1 MKKIKVYHLLTIML
15 LVGLNLNAQLTTSQT
30 LTPTQLVQ
38 NVLLGSGVSASNIT
52 YTGIVATRGTFNG
65 SASNIGLSSGVLL
78 SCGNNTNAIGPNN
91 LSNADQNNALSG
103 DPDLDLIMS
112 PVASYDATMLE
123 FDFIPMSDTIK
134 FRYVFGSEEYMEF
147 VSPTPGGINDGF
159 GFFISGPGIA
169 GPFSGGAKN
178 IAIIPGT
185 TLPVT
190 MFNLNL
196 NNNSAYYFDNGDGQG
211 GGTAPDGATVQ
222 YDGFTV
228 PLTAKT
234 WVQCGQTYHI
244 KMAIADGGDG
254 IIDSGVFLEGGS
266 FSSTPPL
273 NVYTTNSN
281 SNIPD
286 SILVEDCN
294 TYCAYFIRNGNIAI
308 ADSFALQVSGN
319 AILGTDYV
327 QNGNPTFTWPTKL
340 YFPANQDTIKICNIY
355 ALQDG
360 IIEGS
365 DTLRFTMSSF
375 ITSTT
380 SCLSSNAIKFNL
392 YINDYTPI
400 LIGQNNLS
408 ICSGSSATLNA
419 AATLGYP
426 AYTYTLSSP
435 SVNTA
440 TLNTGPINSVTNF
453 TITVN
458 DVCNK
463 PVIKQITVTPVATPT
478 VVSDNAVICVGDVV
492 NLTALGAS
500 TYTWSTG
507 LVNSVLTI
515 TPTVTTSYTVIGAV
529 GTCTNSAVGTVT
541 VNGQSISITGNNNI
555 CIGQS
560 STLSAIGGSSYTW
573 NTGATGSVLTV
584 TPSTNTTYT
593 TTSTLGSCTNTAVF
607 TVSVA
612 PIPTITVVGTA
623 VCPGQSAI
631 ITASGAT
638 TYTWS
643 TGANTNVISVNPLVN
658 TSYTVTG
665 TTVASCSN
673 SSVYTVNVITSKP
686 QLQEL
691 DPVKFCLDSTKKIA
705 ITVSSGNPPYTLSW
719 LIPSNGIIPYDT
731 INTTYYFTQTQTP
744 SNGNYIVIVT
754 DQCLFKDTIKVNIE
768 TLNCNISI
776 PNVVTPNGDNI
787 NDIFKINGL
796 ENFPNSVLN
805 VFNRWGK
812 KIYASEDYKNDWKP
826 EQNDGTYFYVLE
838 VSDGRKLNGFFQVF
852 KN

>member
-1 MKKIKVYHLLTIML
+1 MKKNKECFLLTLIL
-15 LVGLNLNAQLTTSQT
+15 LVGLNLNAQITTST
-30 LTPTQLVQ
+30 LTPTQYVQ
-38 NVLLGSGVSASNIT
+38 NVLLGGGVTASNIT
-52 YTGIVATRGTFNG
+52 YTGLPRMIASFTAPAITSLGLGKGVYLTSGSNGLISTEQGPDGPSSLLQDNDQAQPGDVSLNGLTTAAT
-65 SASNIGLSSGVLL
+65 
-78 SCGNNTNAIGPNN
+78 
-91 LSNADQNNALSG
+91 Q
-103 DPDLDLIMS
+103 
-112 PVASYDATMLE
+112 DAAVLE
-123 FDFIPMSDTIK
+123 FDFIPQSDTVR
-134 FRYVFGSEEYMEF
+134 FRYIFGSEEYNDF
-147 VSPTPGGINDGF
+147 VNSTFNDVFAFILSGVTTPF
-159 GFFISGPGIA
+159 PA
-169 GPFSGGAKN
+169 TN
-178 IAIIPGT
+178 IALIPGT
-185 TLPVT
+185 TIPIT
-190 MFNLNL
+190 I
-196 NNNSAYYFDNGDGQG
+196 NNVNNGFSLGASAGPCSNCVYYRDNDGG
-211 GGTAPDGATVQ
+211 SIDCV
-222 YDGFTV
+222 YDGLTTV
-228 PLTAKT
+228 LTAKHK
-234 WVQCGQTYHI
+234 VICGEKYHI
-244 KMAIADGGDG
+244 KIAVADAGDG
-254 IIDSGVFLEGGS
+254 NLDSGVFLEAGS

-294 TYCAYFIRNGNIAI
+294 TYCAYFIRNGNIAV

-319 AILGTDYV
+319 AILGSDYV

-340 YFPANQDTIKICNIY
+340 FFPANQDTIKICNIY

-392 YINDYTPI
+392 YIHDYTPI
-400 LIGQNNLS
+400 SIGQNNLS

-419 AATLGYP
+419 SATLGYP

-463 PVIKQITVTPVATPT
+463 SVTKQITVTPVATPT
-478 VVSDNAVICVGDVV
+478 VVCNNAVICVGDVV

-507 LVNSVLTI
+507 LTNSVLTI

-529 GTCTNSAVGTVT
+529 GTCTNSAVATVT

-643 TGANTNVISVNPLVN
+643 TGANSSVISVNPLVN

-665 TTVASCSN
+665 TTVASCTN
-673 SSVYTVNVITSKP
+673 TSVYTVNVITSKP

-691 DPVKFCLDSTKKIA
+691 DPVKFCLDSTKKIT
-705 ITVSSGNPPYTLSW
+705 ITVSNGNPPYTLSW

-731 INTTYYFTQTQTP
+731 INTTYYFTQTQTV
-744 SNGNYIVIVT
+744 SNGNYTVIVT
-754 DQCLFKDTIKVNIE
+754 DQCLFKDTIMVNIE

-838 VSDGRKLNGFFQVF
+838 VSDGRKLNGFFQIF

>member
-1 MKKIKVYHLLTIML
+1 MKKITLSDLILIILIVFVTTLK
-15 LVGLNLNAQLTTSQT
+15 AQITTST
-30 LTPTQLVQ
+30 LTPVQYVQ
-38 NVLLGSGVSASNIT
+38 NVLLGGGVTASNIT
-52 YTGIVATRGTFNG
+52 YTGLPEQIASYTATPTTSLGIGKGVYLTCGSNGT
-65 SASNIGLSSGVLL
+65 IPTQL
-78 SCGNNTNAIGPNN
+78 GPNGPSS
-91 LSNADQNNALSG
+91 LFQSVDQQQPG
-103 DPDLDLIMS
+103 DADLDVIS
-112 PVASYDATMLE
+112 GASTFDASILE
-123 FDFIPMSDTIK
+123 FDFVPQSDTVK
-134 FRYVFGSEEYMEF
+134 FRYVFGSEEYNDYVNAGVNDAF
-147 VSPTPGGINDGF
+147 AFILSGVTTVLAPINIALIPGGTTPISINTVNNGNSP
-159 GFFISGPGIA
+159 GASIGPCTNCSYYRDNI
-169 GPFSGGAKN
+169 GGSIN
-178 IAIIPGT
+178 C
-185 TLPVT
+185 V
-190 MFNLNL
+190 
-196 NNNSAYYFDNGDGQG
+196 
-211 GGTAPDGATVQ
+211 
-222 YDGFTV
+222 YDGLTTV
-228 PLTAKT
+228 LTAKRK
-234 WVQCGQTYHI
+234 VICGEKYHI
-244 KMAIADGGDG
+244 KIAIADAADH
-254 IIDSGVFLEGGS
+254 IFDSGVFLEAGS

-294 TYCAYFIRNGNIAI
+294 TYCAYFIRNGNVAV

-327 QNGNPTFTWPTKL
+327 QNGNPTFTWPIKL
-340 YFPANQDTIKICNIY
+340 YFAANQDTIKFCNIY

-392 YINDYTPI
+392 YIHDYTPI
-400 LIGQNNLS
+400 LIGQNNMS
-408 ICSGSSATLNA
+408 ICSGSSVTLNA

-440 TLNTGPINSVTNF
+440 TLTTGPINSVTNF

-458 DVCNK
+458 DICNK
-463 PVIKQITVTPVATPT
+463 PVTKQITITPVATPT
-478 VVSDNAVICVGDVV
+478 VVSDNAVICVGDVA

-500 TYTWSTG
+500 TYTWNTG
-507 LVNSVLTI
+507 TANSVLTI
-515 TPTVTTSYTVIGAV
+515 TPTVTTSYTVIGAI
-529 GTCTNSAVGTVT
+529 GTCTSSAIGTVT

-560 STLSAIGGSSYTW
+560 STLSANGGSVYSW
-573 NTGATGSVLTV
+573 NTGATSSVITV

-612 PIPTITVVGTA
+612 PIPTITVVGTV
-623 VCPGQSAI
+623 VCPGQNAI

-643 TGANTNVISVNPLVN
+643 TGANTNVISVNPIVN

-673 SSVYTVNVITSKP
+673 TSVYTVSVITSKP

-705 ITVSSGNPPYTLSW
+705 ISVSSGNPPYTLSW
-719 LIPSNGIIPYDT
+719 IIPGNGMIPYDT
-731 INTTYYFTQTQTP
+731 VNTTYYFTQSQTA
-744 SNGNYIVIVT
+744 SNGNYIIIVT
-754 DQCLFKDTIKVNIE
+754 DQCLFKDTIIVNIE
-768 TLNCNISI
+768 TLNCNLSV

-805 VFNRWGK
+805 VFTRWGNK
-812 KIYASEDYKNDWKP
+812 VYSSDNYKNDWKP

-838 VSDGRKLNGFFQVF
+838 VSDGRKLNGFFQIF

>member
-1 MKKIKVYHLLTIML
+1 MKKIKVYHLLTLTL
-15 LVGLNLNAQLTTSQT
+15 LVGFNLNAQITTST
-30 LTPTQLVQ
+30 LTPTQYVQ
-38 NVLLGSGVSASNIT
+38 NVLLGGGVTASNIT
-52 YTGIVATRGTFNG
+52 YTGLPRMIASFTAPAITNLGLGKGVYLTSGSNGLISTEQGPDGPSSLFQNTDQFQPGDVSLDGLTTTATQD
-65 SASNIGLSSGVLL
+65 ASV
-78 SCGNNTNAIGPNN
+78 
-91 LSNADQNNALSG
+91 
-103 DPDLDLIMS
+103 
-112 PVASYDATMLE
+112 LE
-123 FDFIPMSDTIK
+123 FDFIPQSDTVR
-134 FRYVFGSEEYMEF
+134 FRYIFGSEEYNEF
-147 VSPTPGGINDGF
+147 VNSTFNDVFAFILSGVTTPF
-159 GFFISGPGIA
+159 PA
-169 GPFSGGAKN
+169 TN
-178 IAIIPGT
+178 IALIPGT
-185 TLPVT
+185 TIPIT
-190 MFNLNL
+190 I
-196 NNNSAYYFDNGDGQG
+196 NNVNNGNSFGASTGPCSNCVYYRDNDGG
-211 GGTAPDGATVQ
+211 SIDCV
-222 YDGFTV
+222 YDGLTTV
-228 PLTAKT
+228 LIAKHK
-234 WVQCGQTYHI
+234 VICGEKYHI
-244 KMAIADGGDG
+244 KIAVADAGDG
-254 IIDSGVFLEGGS
+254 NYDSGVFLEAGS

-294 TYCAYFIRNGNIAI
+294 TYCAYFIRNGNVTV

-340 YFPANQDTIKICNIY
+340 YFAPNQDTIKVCNIY

-400 LIGQNNLS
+400 SIGQNNMS
-408 ICSGSSATLNA
+408 ICSGLSAILNA

-426 AYTYTLSSP
+426 AYTYSLSSP

-463 PVIKQITVTPVATPT
+463 PVTKQITVTPVATPT
-478 VVSDNAVICVGDVV
+478 VVSDNAVICVGDVA

-500 TYTWSTG
+500 TYTWNTG
-507 LVNSVLTI
+507 ITNSVLTI

-529 GTCTNSAVGTVT
+529 GTCTNSAIGTVT
-541 VNGQSISITGNNNI
+541 VNGQSISITGNNNM

-560 STLSAIGGSSYTW
+560 STLSANGGSAYTW
-573 NTGATGSVLTV
+573 NTGATGSVITV

-673 SSVYTVNVITSKP
+673 TSVYTVNVISSKP
-686 QLQEL
+686 QLQQL
-691 DPVKFCLDSTKKIA
+691 DPIKFCLDSTKKIA
-705 ITVSSGNPPYTLSW
+705 ISVSNGNPPYTLSW
-719 LIPSNGIIPYDT
+719 LIPSNGMIPYDT
-731 INTTYYFTQTQTP
+731 VNTTYYFTQTQTP
-744 SNGNYIVIVT
+744 SNANYIVIVT
-754 DQCLFKDTIKVNIE
+754 DQCLFKDTIMVNIE
-768 TLNCNISI
+768 TLNCNLSV

-796 ENFPNSVLN
+796 ENFPNSALN

-838 VSDGRKLNGFFQVF
+838 VSDGRKLNGFFQLF

>member
-1 MKKIKVYHLLTIML
+1 M
-15 LVGLNLNAQLTTSQT
+15 
-30 LTPTQLVQ
+30 
-38 NVLLGSGVSASNIT
+38 
-52 YTGIVATRGTFNG
+52 
-65 SASNIGLSSGVLL
+65 
-78 SCGNNTNAIGPNN
+78 
-91 LSNADQNNALSG
+91 
-103 DPDLDLIMS
+103 
-112 PVASYDATMLE
+112 
-123 FDFIPMSDTIK
+123 
-134 FRYVFGSEEYMEF
+134 
-147 VSPTPGGINDGF
+147 
-159 GFFISGPGIA
+159 
-169 GPFSGGAKN
+169 
-178 IAIIPGT
+178 
-185 TLPVT
+185 
-190 MFNLNL
+190 
-196 NNNSAYYFDNGDGQG
+196 
-211 GGTAPDGATVQ
+211 
-222 YDGFTV
+222 
-228 PLTAKT
+228 LTAKHK
-234 WVQCGQTYHI
+234 VICGEKYHI
-244 KMAIADGGDG
+244 KIAVADVGDG
-254 IIDSGVFLEGGS
+254 DYDSGVFLEAGS
-266 FSSTPPL
+266 FSSAPPL

-294 TYCAYFIRNGNIAI
+294 TYCAYFIRNGNAAV

-327 QNGNPTFTWPTKL
+327 QNGNPTFTWPNKL
-340 YFPANQDTIKICNIY
+340 YFAPNQDTIKFCNLH
-355 ALQDG
+355 ALQNAPDG
-360 IIEGS
+360 T
-365 DTLRFTMSSF
+365 DTIKFIMSSF

-392 YINDYTPI
+392 YIHDYTPI
-400 LIGQNNLS
+400 SIGQNNLS

-419 AATLGYP
+419 SATLGYP
-426 AYTYTLSSP
+426 AYTYTLSAP

-458 DVCNK
+458 DICNK
-463 PVIKQITVTPVATPT
+463 PVTKQITVTPVANPT
-478 VVSDNAVICVGDVV
+478 VVSDNALICVGDVV

-507 LVNSVLTI
+507 VTNSVLTI

-607 TVSVA
+607 TISVA
-612 PIPTITVVGTA
+612 PIPTIMVVGTA
-623 VCPGQSAI
+623 LCPGQSAI

-665 TTVASCSN
+665 TTLASCTN
-673 SSVYTVNVITSKP
+673 TSVYTVNVITSKP
-686 QLQEL
+686 KLQEL
-691 DPVKFCLDSTKKIA
+691 DPVKFCLDSTKKIT
-705 ITVSSGNPPYTLSW
+705 ITVSNGNPPYTLSW
-719 LIPSNGIIPYDT
+719 LIPSNGIIPYYT
-731 INTTYYFTQTQTP
+731 INTTYYFTQSQTV
-744 SNGNYIVIVT
+744 SNGNYTVIVT

-838 VSDGRKLNGFFQVF
+838 VSDGRKLNGFFQIF

>member
-1 MKKIKVYHLLTIML
+1 MKKIKVYHLLSLTL
-15 LVGLNLNAQLTTSQT
+15 LIGFNLNAQITTST
-30 LTPTQLVQ
+30 LTPTQYVQ
-38 NVLLGSGVSASNIT
+38 NVLLGGGVTASNIT
-52 YTGIVATRGTFNG
+52 YTGLPEQIASFTATPTTSLGLPRGVYLTCGSNG
-65 SASNIGLSSGVLL
+65 TVSGQL
-78 SCGNNTNAIGPNN
+78 GPNGPSSLFQSVDQQQPGDAN
-91 LSNADQNNALSG
+91 LDVISG
-103 DPDLDLIMS
+103 
-112 PVASYDATMLE
+112 ASTFDAAILE
-123 FDFIPMSDTIK
+123 FDFIPQSDTVK
-134 FRYVFGSEEYMEF
+134 FRYVFGSEEYNDYVNAGVNDAF
-147 VSPTPGGINDGF
+147 AFILSGVTTVLAPINIALIPGGITP
-159 GFFISGPGIA
+159 ISINTVNNGSSPGASTGPCTNCSFYRDNI
-169 GPFSGGAKN
+169 GGSIN
-178 IAIIPGT
+178 C
-185 TLPVT
+185 V
-190 MFNLNL
+190 
-196 NNNSAYYFDNGDGQG
+196 
-211 GGTAPDGATVQ
+211 
-222 YDGFTV
+222 YDGLTTV
-228 PLTAKT
+228 LTAKRK
-234 WVQCGQTYHI
+234 VICGEKYHI
-244 KMAIADGGDG
+244 KIAIADAADH
-254 IIDSGVFLEGGS
+254 IFDSGVFLEAGS

-294 TYCAYFIRNGNIAI
+294 TYCAYFIRNGNIAV

-319 AILGTDYV
+319 AILGSDYV

-340 YFPANQDTIKICNIY
+340 FFPANQDTIKICNIN

-380 SCLSSNAIKFNL
+380 SCLSSNTIKFNL
-392 YINDYTPI
+392 YITDYTPI
-400 LIGQNNLS
+400 SIGQNNLS

-419 AATLGYP
+419 SATLGYP
-426 AYTYTLSSP
+426 AYTFTLSSP

-463 PVIKQITVTPVATPT
+463 PVTKQITVTPVATPT

-500 TYTWSTG
+500 TYTWNTG
-507 LVNSVLTI
+507 VLTSVLTI
-515 TPTVTTSYTVIGAV
+515 SPTVTTSYTVIGAV
-529 GTCTNSAVGTVT
+529 GTCTSSAVGTVT

-560 STLSAIGGSSYTW
+560 SILSANGGSSYTW
-573 NTGATGSVLTV
+573 NTGASGSVITV

-665 TTVASCSN
+665 TTIASCSN
-673 SSVYTVNVITSKP
+673 TSVYTVNVITSKP

-705 ITVSSGNPPYTLSW
+705 ITVSNGNPPYTLSW
-719 LIPSNGIIPYDT
+719 FIPSNGMIPYDT
-731 INTTYYFTQTQTP
+731 VNTTYYFTQTQTP

-754 DQCLFKDTIKVNIE
+754 DQCLFKDTILVNIE
-768 TLNCNISI
+768 THNCNLSV

-838 VSDGRKLNGFFQVF
+838 VSDGRKLNGFFQIF

>member
-1 MKKIKVYHLLTIML
+1 MKKNKECFLLTLIL
-15 LVGLNLNAQLTTSQT
+15 LVGLNLNAQITTST
-30 LTPTQLVQ
+30 LTPTQYVQ
-38 NVLLGSGVSASNIT
+38 NVLLGGGVTASNIT
-52 YTGIVATRGTFNG
+52 YTGLPRMIASFTAPAITSLGLGKGVYLTSGSNGLISTEQGPDGPSSLLQDNDQAQPGDVSLNGLTTAAT
-65 SASNIGLSSGVLL
+65 
-78 SCGNNTNAIGPNN
+78 
-91 LSNADQNNALSG
+91 Q
-103 DPDLDLIMS
+103 
-112 PVASYDATMLE
+112 DAAVLE
-123 FDFIPMSDTIK
+123 FDFIPQSDTVR
-134 FRYVFGSEEYMEF
+134 FRYIFGSEEYNDF
-147 VSPTPGGINDGF
+147 VNSTFNDVFAFILSGVTTPF
-159 GFFISGPGIA
+159 PA
-169 GPFSGGAKN
+169 TN
-178 IAIIPGT
+178 IALIPGT
-185 TLPVT
+185 TIPIT
-190 MFNLNL
+190 I
-196 NNNSAYYFDNGDGQG
+196 NNVNNGFSLGASAGPCSNCVYYRDNDGG
-211 GGTAPDGATVQ
+211 SIDCV
-222 YDGFTV
+222 YDGLTTV
-228 PLTAKT
+228 LTAKHK
-234 WVQCGQTYHI
+234 VICGEKYHI
-244 KMAIADGGDG
+244 KIAVADAGDG
-254 IIDSGVFLEGGS
+254 NLDSGVFLEAGS

-294 TYCAYFIRNGNIAI
+294 TYCAYFIRNGNIAV

-319 AILGTDYV
+319 AILGSDYV

-340 YFPANQDTIKICNIY
+340 FFPANQDTIKICNIY

-392 YINDYTPI
+392 YIHDYTPI
-400 LIGQNNLS
+400 SIGQNNLS

-419 AATLGYP
+419 SATLGYP

-463 PVIKQITVTPVATPT
+463 PVTKQITVTPVATPT

-507 LVNSVLTI
+507 VTNSVLTI

-643 TGANTNVISVNPLVN
+643 TGANSSVISVNPLVN

-665 TTVASCSN
+665 TTVASCTN
-673 SSVYTVNVITSKP
+673 TSVYTVNVITSKP

-691 DPVKFCLDSTKKIA
+691 DPVKFCLDSTKKIT
-705 ITVSSGNPPYTLSW
+705 ITVSNGNPPYTLSW

-731 INTTYYFTQTQTP
+731 INTTYYFTQTQTV
-744 SNGNYIVIVT
+744 SNGNYTVIVT
-754 DQCLFKDTIKVNIE
+754 DQCLFKDTIMVNIE

-838 VSDGRKLNGFFQVF
+838 VSDGRKLNGFFQIF

>member
-1 MKKIKVYHLLTIML
+1 MKKIKVYHLLTLTL
-15 LVGLNLNAQLTTSQT
+15 LVGFNLNAQITTST
-30 LTPTQLVQ
+30 LTPTQYVQ
-38 NVLLGSGVSASNIT
+38 NVLLGGGVTASNIT
-52 YTGIVATRGTFNG
+52 YTGLPRMIASFTAPAITNLGLGKGVYLTSGSNGLISTEQGPDGPSSLFQNTDQFQPGDVSLDGLTTTATQD
-65 SASNIGLSSGVLL
+65 ASV
-78 SCGNNTNAIGPNN
+78 
-91 LSNADQNNALSG
+91 
-103 DPDLDLIMS
+103 
-112 PVASYDATMLE
+112 LE
-123 FDFIPMSDTIK
+123 FDFIPQSDTVR
-134 FRYVFGSEEYMEF
+134 FRYIFGSEEYNEF
-147 VSPTPGGINDGF
+147 VNSTFNDVFAFILSGVTTPF
-159 GFFISGPGIA
+159 PA
-169 GPFSGGAKN
+169 TN
-178 IAIIPGT
+178 IALIPGT
-185 TLPVT
+185 TIPIT
-190 MFNLNL
+190 I
-196 NNNSAYYFDNGDGQG
+196 NNVNNGNSFGASTGPCSNCVYYRDNDGG
-211 GGTAPDGATVQ
+211 SIDCV
-222 YDGFTV
+222 YDGLTTV
-228 PLTAKT
+228 LIAKHK
-234 WVQCGQTYHI
+234 VICGEKYHI
-244 KMAIADGGDG
+244 KIAVADAGDG
-254 IIDSGVFLEGGS
+254 NYDSGVFLEAGS

-286 SILVEDCN
+286 YILVEDCN
-294 TYCAYFIRNGNIAI
+294 TYCAYFIRNGNVTV

-340 YFPANQDTIKICNIY
+340 YFAPNQDTIKVCNIY

-400 LIGQNNLS
+400 SIGQNNMS
-408 ICSGSSATLNA
+408 ICSGLSAILNA

-426 AYTYTLSSP
+426 AYTYSLSSP

-463 PVIKQITVTPVATPT
+463 PVTKQITVTPVATPT
-478 VVSDNAVICVGDVV
+478 VVSDNAVICVGDVA

-500 TYTWSTG
+500 TYTWNTG
-507 LVNSVLTI
+507 ITNSVLTI

-529 GTCTNSAVGTVT
+529 GTCTNSAIGTVT
-541 VNGQSISITGNNNI
+541 VNGQSISITGNNNM

-560 STLSAIGGSSYTW
+560 STLSANGGSAYTW
-573 NTGATGSVLTV
+573 NTGATGSVITV

-673 SSVYTVNVITSKP
+673 TSVYTVNVISSKP
-686 QLQEL
+686 QLQQL
-691 DPVKFCLDSTKKIA
+691 DPIKFCLDSTKKIA
-705 ITVSSGNPPYTLSW
+705 ISVSNGNPPYTLSW
-719 LIPSNGIIPYDT
+719 LIPSNGMIPYDT
-731 INTTYYFTQTQTP
+731 VNTTYYFTQTQTP
-744 SNGNYIVIVT
+744 SNANYIVIVT
-754 DQCLFKDTIKVNIE
+754 DQCLFKDTIMVNIE
-768 TLNCNISI
+768 TLNCNLSV

-796 ENFPNSVLN
+796 ENFPNSALN

-838 VSDGRKLNGFFQVF
+838 VSDGRKLNGFFQLF

>member
-1 MKKIKVYHLLTIML
+1 MKKIKEYHLLITTL
-15 LVGLNLNAQLTTSQT
+15 LVVSFSIQAQITTST
-30 LTPTQLVQ
+30 LTPTQYVQ
-38 NVLLGSGVSASNIT
+38 NVLLGGGVTASNIT
-52 YTGIVATRGTFNG
+52 YTGLSDQIASFTATPTSSLGLARGVYLTCGSNG
-65 SASNIGLSSGVLL
+65 TALGQL
-78 SCGNNTNAIGPNN
+78 GPNGPSS
-91 LSNADQNNALSG
+91 LFQSVDQQQPG
-103 DPDLDLIMS
+103 DTDLDAIS
-112 PVASYDATMLE
+112 GIGTNDASVLE
-123 FDFIPMSDTIK
+123 FDFIPQSDTVK
-134 FRYVFGSEEYMEF
+134 FRYVFGSEEYNDY
-147 VSPTPGGINDGF
+147 VNSINDVF
-159 GFFISGPGIA
+159 AFILTGVTTTFP
-169 GPFSGGAKN
+169 AKN
-178 IAIIPGT
+178 IALIPGT
-185 TLPVT
+185 AIPITINTV
-190 MFNLNL
+190 
-196 NNNSAYYFDNGDGQG
+196 NNGNSPGASIGPCTNCSYYRDNIG
-211 GGTAPDGATVQ
+211 GSINCV
-222 YDGFTV
+222 YDGLTTV
-228 PLTAKT
+228 LTAKQK
-234 WVQCGQTYHI
+234 VICGEKYHI
-244 KMAIADGGDG
+244 KIAIADASDHSF
-254 IIDSGVFLEGGS
+254 DSGVFLEAGS
-266 FSSTPPL
+266 FSSVPPL

-281 SNIPD
+281 SNSPD

-294 TYCAYFIRNGNIAI
+294 TYCAYFIRNGNVAV

-319 AILGTDYV
+319 AILGADYV

-340 YFPANQDTIKICNIY
+340 YFAANQDTIKICNIY

-392 YINDYTPI
+392 YINDYSPI
-400 LIGQNNLS
+400 SIGQNNIS
-408 ICSGSSATLNA
+408 ICSGSSAILNA

-463 PVIKQITVTPVATPT
+463 PVTKQITITPVATPT
-478 VVSDNAVICVGDVV
+478 VVSDNAIICVGDVA

-500 TYTWSTG
+500 TYTWNTG
-507 LVNSVLTI
+507 ATNSVLTI
-515 TPTVTTSYTVIGAV
+515 TPTTTTSYTVIGAV
-529 GTCTNSAVGTVT
+529 GACTNSAVGTVT
-541 VNGQSISITGNNNI
+541 VNGQPISITGNNNI

-560 STLSAIGGSSYTW
+560 STLSANGGSAYTW
-573 NTGATGSVLTV
+573 NTGATGSVITV

-593 TTSTLGSCTNTAVF
+593 ATSTIGTCTNTAVF

-612 PIPTITVVGTA
+612 PIPTITVVGT
-623 VCPGQSAI
+623 VICPGQNAI

-643 TGANTNVISVNPLVN
+643 TGANTNVISVNPTVN
-658 TSYTVTG
+658 TTYTVTG
-665 TTVASCSN
+665 TTIASCTN
-673 SSVYTVNVITSKP
+673 TSVYTVNVITSKP
-686 QLQEL
+686 QLQEI
-691 DPVKFCLDSTKKIA
+691 DPIKFCLDSIKR
-705 ITVSSGNPPYTLSW
+705 ITINVTSGNPPYTLSW
-719 LIPSNGIIPYDT
+719 LIPSNGMIPYDT
-731 INTTYYFTQTQTP
+731 VNTTYYFTQSQTP

-754 DQCLFKDTIKVNIE
+754 DQCSFKDTIIVNIE
-768 TLNCNISI
+768 THNCNVSV

-787 NDIFKINGL
+787 NDVFKINGL

-812 KIYASEDYKNDWKP
+812 KIYTSEDYKNDWKP